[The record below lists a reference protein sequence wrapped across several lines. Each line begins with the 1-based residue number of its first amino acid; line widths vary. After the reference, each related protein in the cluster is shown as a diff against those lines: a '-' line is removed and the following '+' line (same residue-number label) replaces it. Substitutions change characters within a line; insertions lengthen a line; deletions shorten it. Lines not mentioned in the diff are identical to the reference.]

1 MVLER
6 SDRPTPPFKYQHEAN
21 HGVRLTPLRR
31 DDRAIEGLPIRLV
44 IALVV
49 GVASLSVMM
58 NMISG
63 IGGLAVTEV
72 DAQPTPDVVT
82 PGEQTVSIRV
92 VDSNGNPVE
101 GATVVV
107 KGSTARLDGIE
118 TANTGENGTA
128 AVTVSPS
135 LGPNQ
140 AEGTLEID
148 IKPPA
153 GSEYADQRA
162 NTVILVVED

>member
-1 MVLER
+1 MGGPVQ
-6 SDRPTPPFKYQHEAN
+6 SFKYQHGPN

-72 DAQPTPDVVT
+72 DAEPTPDVIT

-92 VDSNGNPVE
+92 VDSDGNPVE

-107 KGSTARLDGIE
+107 KGATARLDGIE
-118 TANTGENGTA
+118 TASTGENGTA
-128 AVTVSPS
+128 EVGIGPS